1 MAMSK
6 SFRVYHKLDPPYS
19 VILECR
25 TKEET
30 LMFESGAVAV
40 LCKLTWHRR
49 LATAWIHCA
58 GSAQASCERR
68 TNCADNATYE
78 VTDPEP
84 EP

>member
-40 LCKLTWHRR
+40 LCK
-49 LATAWIHCA
+49 
-58 GSAQASCERR
+58 
-68 TNCADNATYE
+68 Y
-78 VTDPEP
+78 
-84 EP
+84 

>member
-6 SFRVYHKLDPPYS
+6 CFRVYHKLDPPYS

-40 LCKLTWHRR
+40 LCEYPSETWVDY
-49 LATAWIHCA
+49 
-58 GSAQASCERR
+58 RR
-68 TNCADNATYE
+68 THLSTKVRINVKLSAGRGE
-78 VTDPEP
+78 VMTGD
-84 EP
+84 

>member
-1 MAMSK
+1 MSK

-40 LCKLTWHRR
+40 LCKCCALTTDLRDR
-49 LATAWIHCA
+49 WIA
-58 GSAQASCERR
+58 LRDRSFSR
-68 TNCADNATYE
+68 
-78 VTDPEP
+78 
-84 EP
+84 

>member
-40 LCKLTWHRR
+40 LCKCTTNV
-49 LATAWIHCA
+49 LA
-58 GSAQASCERR
+58 QVRK
-68 TNCADNATYE
+68 
-78 VTDPEP
+78 
-84 EP
+84 